1 MKLEIKKINLSS
13 FVFGAFPMVILFT
26 SLILGFVGIFIIPNP
41 TWIPVPVMGKLV
53 GLALYSLIL
62 FVITAAYCVFL
73 AFVYNFF
80 VDIAGM
86 KGISVKIEE
95 LQ

>member
-26 SLILGFVGIFIIPNP
+26 SVILGFVGIFIVPTP
-41 TWIPVPVMGKLV
+41 TWIPVPISGKLI
-53 GLALYSLIL
+53 GLGLYALVL
-62 FVITAAYCVFL
+62 FIITAAYSVFL

-80 VDIAGM
+80 VDIVGM